1 MEEVRKSLPHKR
13 DANGN
18 VVLDYI
24 EEVEFDYVQENN
36 LLCGSL

>member
-1 MEEVRKSLPHKR
+1 MKSLQHKR

-24 EEVEFDYVQENN
+24 EEDAFSYIDENN
-36 LLCGSL
+36 LLCKEL